1 MTEQAETGPIDLGR
15 FLAIVLRRRW
25 VAAAV
30 FVTTFVISVL
40 YTFTMRPVYKASA
53 LLVIEKER
61 GGLAQSGTSVEN
73 SNDDYYQTQYK
84 LLQSRTLLRQVH
96 EDLALGRIDEFSE
109 PEGLVKLLKAITVT
123 PVLRSRLVYVNAAAH
138 DADLAAQIANRLSEL
153 FVERNLA
160 NQLFISKEVLLA
172 LQSKASEKEFDN
184 LPAVVNNPLI
194 QSMKGDYAKFQSRQ
208 AELSQRYTDKHPSVQ
223 QNRSSMNALENQIRF
238 ERDRIVASL
247 KTELSGQLRGNNVRI
262 VDPAIMPKKP
272 VRPRVVVYLV
282 LGALAGVMLGLA
294 LAFAVDA
301 IDQTIRSQ
309 EDVESWLGQPF
320 LGILPQNKIEGRKVF
335 ETLMA
340 PELSLTSEAL
350 RNLRTMVDFAGVDG
364 HAKAMIVTS
373 SVQGEGK
380 SYVAA
385 NLAVAFSQL
394 GQSVLLID
402 GDLRRPNIHR
412 LFALSSERGICDF
425 LAKGTNPDEIPA
437 FVQDSGIP
445 HLRILTCGPRP
456 PNPSELLNTPR
467 LVALLAWANA
477 NFDRILIDCTPMFPI
492 NDTLLWGRH
501 IASHLF
507 VIRHGETRVPAIRAA
522 LRRIENGHS
531 KVLGIALN
539 AAHVGGFAYATYQT
553 YYQQYY
559 QPLIDG
565 KENHVEKSRV
575 RQA

>member
-1 MTEQAETGPIDLGR
+1 MTEKAEAGSIDLGH
-15 FLAIVLRRRW
+15 FLAIILRRRW

-30 FVTTFVISVL
+30 FVAIFVLSAL

-61 GGLAQSGTSVEN
+61 GGLSQSGTSVEN

-84 LLQSRTLLRQVH
+84 LLQSRTLLRQAY
-96 EDLALGRIDEFSE
+96 EDLALGRTDEFSE
-109 PEGLVKLLKAITVT
+109 PEGVVKLSKAITVT
-123 PVLRSRLVYVNAAAH
+123 PVLRSRLVYVNASAR

-194 QSMKGDYAKFQSRQ
+194 QSMKGDYAKLQSRL
-208 AELSQRYTDKHPSVQ
+208 AELSERYTDKHPAVQ
-223 QNRSSMNALENQIRF
+223 QNRSSMIALENQIRF

-262 VDPAIMPKKP
+262 VDPAITPKKP
-272 VRPRVVVYLV
+272 ERPRIVVYLV
-282 LGALAGVMLGLA
+282 LGAIAGILLGLS

-309 EDVESWLGQPF
+309 EDVEGWLDQPF
-320 LGILPQNKIEGRKVF
+320 LGTLPQTKIDGRKVF
-335 ETLMA
+335 ETLLT

-412 LFALSSERGICDF
+412 LFALSTERGICDF
-425 LAKGTNPDEIPA
+425 LAKGTNPDEIPSL
-437 FVQDSGIP
+437 VRESGIP
-445 HLRILTCGPRP
+445 HLRIMPCGPRP

-467 LVALLAWANA
+467 LAAILTWASA
-477 NFDRILIDCTPMFPI
+477 NFDRVLIDCTPMFPI

-507 VIRHGETRVPAIRAA
+507 VVRHGETRVPAIRAA
-522 LRRIENGHS
+522 LRRIENGHP
-531 KVLGIALN
+531 KVLGVVLN
-539 AAHVGGFAYATYQT
+539 AAQVGGFAYAPYQT

-559 QPLIDG
+559 QPVVNG
-565 KENHVEKSRV
+565 KEKHAEKSRV